1 MVRSPYTFI
10 IYYLF
15 IIIIIT
21 RVVCTAKAAF
31 ECTHVVVILFLSLS
45 GQLGGLDVDRAMYLL
60 RIAMRDF
67 MTRNSTRIE
76 PHFFLHFSQNFPK
89 LSWMLMP
96 GTEMLPSPPFLG

>member
-1 MVRSPYTFI
+1 M
-10 IYYLF
+10 
-15 IIIIIT
+15 
-21 RVVCTAKAAF
+21 
-31 ECTHVVVILFLSLS
+31 

-67 MTRNSTRIE
+67 MMRNSTRIE

-96 GTEMLPSPPFLG
+96 GTYTPSPHNPPPPLLGCLSEFRVRLTLLSLLCV